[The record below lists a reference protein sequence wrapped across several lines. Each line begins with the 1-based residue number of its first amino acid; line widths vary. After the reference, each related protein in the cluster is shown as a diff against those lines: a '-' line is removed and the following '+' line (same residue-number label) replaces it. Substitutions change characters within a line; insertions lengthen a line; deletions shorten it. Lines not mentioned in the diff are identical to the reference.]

1 MKEGWGITV
10 IEVNAL
16 GTPVV
21 ATDAPGLRDA
31 VRHGETGLLVADGPP
46 QAFVARLAEGMGE
59 LLADGALAERL
70 SQGALA
76 WSRRFSWDATAERTA
91 HAIETLLARHR
102 L

>member
-46 QAFVARLAEGMGE
+46 QAFVARLAESMGE
-59 LLADGALAERL
+59 LLADGALALRL

-76 WSRRFSWDATAERTA
+76 WSRSFSWDVTAERTA
-91 HAIETLLARHR
+91 HAIEALLARHR